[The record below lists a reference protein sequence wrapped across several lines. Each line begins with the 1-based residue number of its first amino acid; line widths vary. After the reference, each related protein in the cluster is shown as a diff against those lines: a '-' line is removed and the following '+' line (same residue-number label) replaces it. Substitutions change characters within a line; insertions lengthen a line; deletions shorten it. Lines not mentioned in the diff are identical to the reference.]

1 MEPELPQELSDN
13 DGNTY
18 IRMTNYNQ
26 QRNGAA
32 TNRITINV
40 TCVDGNDFKV
50 RITQKHAMECNDK
63 SSLQVR
69 SSSMYNEQTY
79 SLQLTDPVLQMR
91 QVADKARNNWHHRI
105 SLGTHKVI
113 ASQ

>member
-1 MEPELPQELSDN
+1 MESELPQELFDN

-26 QRNGAA
+26 QRNDTA
-32 TNRITINV
+32 TNQITINV

-63 SSLQVR
+63 SNLLVR
-69 SSSMYNEQTY
+69 SCSM
-79 SLQLTDPVLQMR
+79 
-91 QVADKARNNWHHRI
+91 
-105 SLGTHKVI
+105 
-113 ASQ
+113 